1 MPDEA
6 TQVQRVPIG
15 RPLTEDDL
23 AALEGR
29 WIPANV
35 ALAANIRRVSLNEG
49 QDLLGRN
56 KGNFAGLYVPYF
68 KPGAAHEHYFRI
80 RRDTPD
86 LEVVAGN
93 VQKESRKYIGPPG
106 GNRIYFSF
114 STTPE
119 QCQDVALDTM
129 IVEGE
134 FKALAAQRLSLHGS
148 PDKRFLAIG
157 LGGVWNW
164 KGVIG
169 KAGGPGG
176 ERLAVHGAIADL
188 DLLQWKA
195 RRVIIAF
202 DSDVAS
208 NHSVMAAR
216 RELSKELRSR
226 GASVGFYEW
235 PEDEGKGLDDHILKI
250 GPDAAIEEMAGV
262 KFDTDAGWR
271 AELLRTKDG
280 VPKGCLENAIVA
292 LRLAPELAGV
302 VGYNVFSYRTAMM
315 KPAPWVTPRWH
326 TEGTDWTSIDDQMV
340 AAWLQRA
347 GIMVNTTTAG
357 EAAEVVGREHLFH
370 PVHAYFAGLVWDG
383 TPRLDSWLATHLG
396 CPNDEYHQ
404 AVGAKWLISAVARI
418 FCPGCKADA
427 CLILE
432 GPQGAGKSKALAT
445 IAGEWFTDE
454 VAELGSK
461 DAALQTRGVLI
472 IEIAELESM
481 SKADVGKIKAF
492 MSRAVDRFRPPYG
505 RHLIDSPRQCVF
517 AGSVNHSEYLRDET
531 GGRRF
536 WPVRCGQINVDALR
550 DARDQLWAEAVVR
563 FKSGERHY
571 LDTRELERLAAV
583 QQAERFDE
591 PVWQELIAAWL
602 EKPTMKFDR
611 DGHPVAE
618 MTSDTDSVSM
628 TDVLVHCIGKVP
640 GQWSQADK
648 NSVGRSLRA
657 LGWQPYRQRAG
668 GRLEWRY
675 RKDGV
680 CCDGA

>member
-1 MPDEA
+1 M
-6 TQVQRVPIG
+6 
-15 RPLTEDDL
+15 
-23 AALEGR
+23 
-29 WIPANV
+29 
-35 ALAANIRRVSLNEG
+35 
-49 QDLLGRN
+49 
-56 KGNFAGLYVPYF
+56 
-68 KPGAAHEHYFRI
+68 
-80 RRDTPD
+80 
-86 LEVVAGN
+86 
-93 VQKESRKYIGPPG
+93 
-106 GNRIYFSF
+106 
-114 STTPE
+114 
-119 QCQDVALDTM
+119 
-129 IVEGE
+129 
-134 FKALAAQRLSLHGS
+134 
-148 PDKRFLAIG
+148 
-157 LGGVWNW
+157 
-164 KGVIG
+164 
-169 KAGGPGG
+169 
-176 ERLAVHGAIADL
+176 HGAIADL

-250 GPDAAIEEMAGV
+250 GLNAAIEEMAGV

-271 AELLRTKDG
+271 AQLLRTKDG

-292 LRLAPELAGV
+292 LRLHTELAGV

-347 GIMVNTTTAG
+347 GIMVNSTTAG

-432 GPQGAGKSKALAT
+432 GPRGP
-445 IAGEWFTDE
+445 
-454 VAELGSK
+454 GSRK
-461 DAALQTRGVLI
+461 PSQPSRASGSPMRSPNSDQRRIAALQTRGVLI

-492 MSRAVDRFRPPYG
+492 MSRAVNRFRPPYG

-517 AGSVNHSEYLRDET
+517 AGSVNHSEYLRKPRLAA
-531 GGRRF
+531 GGSGL
-536 WPVRCGQINVDALR
+536 CAA
-550 DARDQLWAEAVVR
+550 ARSTSMPYATPRSTLAEAVVR

-583 QQAERFDE
+583 QQVERFDE

-628 TDVLVHCIGKVP
+628 TDVLAHCIGKVP